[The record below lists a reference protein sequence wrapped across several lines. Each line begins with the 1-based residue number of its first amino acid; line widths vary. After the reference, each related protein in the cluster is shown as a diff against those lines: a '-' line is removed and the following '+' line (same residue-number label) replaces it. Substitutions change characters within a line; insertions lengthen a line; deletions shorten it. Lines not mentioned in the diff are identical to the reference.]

1 MPARPGMLPLMRCH
15 GRRAWLF
22 AALTLSVAGCR
33 SRSDESVV
41 SALTETGSKPLV
53 AGAPTIVILGSS
65 TAAGTGPRE
74 PKNAWPRRY
83 AAYLAQQFP
92 HYQLVN
98 LAVGGQTTYHVQ
110 ASGFVPPAGR
120 PTPVE
125 GKNITAAL
133 RLHPRGLIV
142 NLPSNDSAER
152 IAPQEQL
159 ANLERIAQLAE
170 RSGVRV
176 WVTTTQPRNFSDPQ
190 CRAQL
195 AVRDGINTRFAPRIL
210 DFWQPFAS
218 ATQRVKPE
226 YDAGDGVHLND
237 AAHAIL
243 AQTVIAARL
252 PQTLDA
258 P

>member
-1 MPARPGMLPLMRCH
+1 MRGH
-15 GRRAWLF
+15 GRRAWLL
-22 AALTLSVAGCR
+22 AALLLSVAGCR
-33 SRSDESVV
+33 SRADESVA
-41 SALTETGSKPLV
+41 SAITETGTKPLV
-53 AGAPTIVILGSS
+53 SGAPTIVILGSS
-65 TAAGTGPRE
+65 TAAGTGPRD

-83 AAYLAQQFP
+83 AAHLAQQFP
-92 HYQLVN
+92 RYQLVN

-110 ASGFVPPAGR
+110 ATSFVPPAGR

-133 RLHPRGLIV
+133 RFHPRAVII

-159 ANLERIAQLAE
+159 ANLERVAQLAE

-176 WVTTTQPRNFSDPQ
+176 WVTSPQPRNFSDEQ

-195 AVRDGINTRFAPRIL
+195 AVRDVINTRFSPRVL
-210 DFWQPFAS
+210 DFWRPFVS
-218 ATQRVKPE
+218 ATQRIEPA

-243 AQTVIAARL
+243 ANTVIAARL
-252 PQTLDA
+252 PQTLEV

>member
-1 MPARPGMLPLMRCH
+1 MRPRS
-15 GRRAWLF
+15 RRGWLF
-22 AALTLSVAGCR
+22 AALTLSLVGCR
-33 SRSDESVV
+33 SHSDESGAR
-41 SALTETGSKPLV
+41 ALTEIGTKPLV

-74 PKNAWPRRY
+74 PENAWPRRY
-83 AAYLAQQFP
+83 AAHLAEQFP
-92 HYQLVN
+92 RYQLVN

-110 ASGFVPPAGR
+110 PSGFVPPAGR
-120 PTPVE
+120 PAPVE

-133 RLHPRGLIV
+133 LLHPRALII

-159 ANLERIAQLAE
+159 ANLERIVRLAE
-170 RSGVRV
+170 QGGVLA
-176 WVTTTQPRNFSDPQ
+176 WVTSTQPRNFSDEQ
-190 CRAQL
+190 CRAQVE
-195 AVRDGINTRFAPRIL
+195 VRAGINARFSPRVI

-218 ATQRVKPE
+218 ATQRIKPE

-243 AQTVIAARL
+243 ARAVIAARL
-252 PQTLDA
+252 PEAL
-258 P
+258 